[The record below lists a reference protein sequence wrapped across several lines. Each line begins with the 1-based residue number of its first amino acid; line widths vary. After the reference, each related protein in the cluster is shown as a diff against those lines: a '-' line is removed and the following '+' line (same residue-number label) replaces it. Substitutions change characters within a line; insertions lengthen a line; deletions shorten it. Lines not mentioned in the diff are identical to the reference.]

1 MIQNLRT
8 AYTENSKQFTSDQ
21 FEEILVYFS
30 KSIHGKENEDEI
42 FWDLAKN
49 CIAKLGLVDC
59 VVYTVDHKSN
69 QLIQKAA
76 FGSKDAKNNE
86 IYSPVAIKLG
96 QGISGSVAL
105 SGIPEIVSDT
115 SKDKRYI
122 LDDEN
127 RLSEIAVPIEINK
140 GVIGV
145 IDCEHPE
152 KGYFTQQHL
161 RMLTAVA
168 SICAIKIQN
177 VRADKKIKE
186 EQEKLFKIREE
197 MLHLKLKAFRSQMN
211 PHFIFNALS
220 GIQYFITSGNKKQA
234 LNYLSV
240 FSRLIR
246 FYLNHIEKET
256 VHLADEVA
264 MLKGYLILQKLRYSD
279 HFNYNIYF
287 EKNSKIEATIPSFV
301 LQTLFENI
309 IEHAI
314 YNQYRNYTIQVVF
327 KTTKKHVLINI
338 AFTYDITKKE
348 DVKYIPDYREQV
360 IKWQDQIRLL
370 NKFKSYKIEKKVT
383 FNKNSALN
391 GGTIELILPNLS

>member
-1 MIQNLRT
+1 LRT
-8 AYTENSKQFTSDQ
+8 AYPQHSKKFTSDQ
-21 FEEILVYFS
+21 FEEILIYFS
-30 KSIHGKENEDEI
+30 KSIQGKESEDEI
-42 FWDLAKN
+42 LWDLAKN
-49 CIAKLGLVDC
+49 CIVKLGFVDC
-59 VVYTVDHKSN
+59 VVFTVDYKNN

-76 FGSKDAKNNE
+76 FGSLNPKSNDAYVPT
-86 IYSPVAIKLG
+86 IIKLG
-96 QGISGSVAL
+96 KGISGNVAL
-105 SGIPEIVSDT
+105 SGNAEIINDT

-140 GVIGV
+140 LVIGV

-152 KGYFTQQHL
+152 IGYFTKQHL

-168 SICAIKIQN
+168 AICAIKIQN

-240 FSRLIR
+240 FSKLIR
-246 FYLNHIEKET
+246 FYLKHIEKET
-256 VHLADEVA
+256 VNLFDEIA

-279 HFNYNIYF
+279 HFNYDIHF
-287 EKNSKIEATIPSFV
+287 EETSKIEASIPSFV

-314 YNQYRNYTIQVVF
+314 YNQYKNYTIQVVF
-327 KTTKKHVLINI
+327 KTNKKNVLVDI
-338 AFTYDITKKE
+338 AFTYKMTVREDI
-348 DVKYIPDYREQV
+348 KYIPDYREQV

-370 NKFKSYKIEKKVT
+370 NNFKNYKIAKKVT
-383 FNKNSALN
+383 FKKSSTLN